1 MKIRIVAVGKL
12 KEPALFDLLQNY
24 LKRIQPMCQLRLE
37 EVKDFPIRK
46 GMSTSVALNLE
57 AEFIKERL
65 SDDAFYIVL
74 DVKGKQKSSED
85 LAVLLQRL
93 ENESRKEVIF
103 ILGGPFGVSEELLR
117 GARER
122 LSLSK
127 MTFTHEMARVLLVEQ
142 LYRAYTILKH
152 VPYHHG

>member
-24 LKRIQPMCQLRLE
+24 LRRIQPLCPLRLE

-46 GMSTSVALNLE
+46 GTSTSVALNLE

-65 SDDAFYIVL
+65 SDDSFYIVL

-85 LAVLLQRL
+85 LSALLQRL
-93 ENESRKEVIF
+93 ENENRKEVVF

-127 MTFTHEMARVLLVEQ
+127 MTFPHELARVILVEQ
-142 LYRAYTILKH
+142 LYRAYTILKK
-152 VPYHHG
+152 VPYHHA

>member
-12 KEPALFDLLQNY
+12 KEPALFDLMQNY
-24 LKRIQPMCQLRLE
+24 VRKIQPLCSLKVE
-37 EVKDFPIRK
+37 EVKDFPLRK

-65 SDDAFYIVL
+65 SDDSFYVVM

-85 LAVLLQRL
+85 LSVLLQRW
-93 ENESRKEVIF
+93 ENESRKEVVF

-142 LYRAYTILKH
+142 LYRAYTILKNI
-152 VPYHHG
+152 PYHHA